1 MLNDLDKRLLAL
13 LSRNARQSTSELS
26 RILNVS
32 RSTVQ
37 GRIKRLE
44 QTGIITGYTTK
55 FGKDFEKQLVTA
67 QVQIKLFQKLTAAT
81 VKALRQMPQVKELYA
96 VSGDYDMIAI
106 VRAESMEELSQ
117 LLDAIGLLQG
127 IERTN
132 SSVILETKFSG

>member
-44 QTGIITGYTTK
+44 QTGVIMGYTTQL
-55 FGKDFEKQLVTA
+55 GKDFEKQLVTA

-81 VKALRQMPQVKELYA
+81 VKALHQMPQVKELYA

-132 SSVILETKFSG
+132 SSVILETKFSC

>member
-44 QTGIITGYTTK
+44 QTGIIMGYTTK
-55 FGKDFEKQLVTA
+55 LGKDFEKQLVTA